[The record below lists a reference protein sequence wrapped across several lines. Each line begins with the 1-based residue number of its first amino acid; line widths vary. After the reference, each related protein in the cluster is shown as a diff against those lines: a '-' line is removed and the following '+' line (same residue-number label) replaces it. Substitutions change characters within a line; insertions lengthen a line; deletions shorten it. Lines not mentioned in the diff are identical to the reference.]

1 MIENRRQKTLRACL
15 IIDHPLRDLDGLALL
30 GWQLA
35 NKDVE
40 VYLVSMSNK
49 YEVFFLKPDLVLLNY
64 IRKGNKKFVSTCQEI
79 GIMIGV
85 LDTEGG
91 VLKDADFVFRSVFKY
106 VDKIDLYCLWGV
118 KQYEALSKLNILSDD
133 AIKVTGCPRYDF
145 CVSPWSNA
153 LLDMPPALANS
164 KMVLVNTNFPIIQPR
179 FQSAEKEAS
188 QLVSD
193 AGFEAEYVDNLLLQT
208 KTARAEVVKTVKQ
221 LAPRFPQ
228 VMFIIRPHPFEDKN
242 FYKDEFKGFSNVEVR
257 QKGPVFP
264 WIKSAIVVLHHN
276 CATAIETMLMGKEP
290 VHLKWIDTPL
300 LNQPSSTQVS
310 LHANSIAELEDM
322 LKRLLE
328 GKQLEISDETKSARN
343 KVIQDWFFSNDG
355 KNAERAA
362 NAILETI
369 SKGNRISISSL
380 QLIKAILFNQLLQ
393 KNLWDFIKYFIII
406 ILGSDFYSRLK
417 KIRYASGKEF
427 GAEDVQAIVNRI
439 EKAASDFNYRKI
451 TVSSGDRRFVRR
463 SVRLI

>member
-15 IIDHPLRDLDGLALL
+15 IIDQPLRDLDGLALL

-64 IRKGNKKFVSTCQEI
+64 IRKGNKKFIAVCQKM
-79 GIMIGV
+79 GIMIAV

-179 FQSAEKEAS
+179 FQSLEKEAT

-193 AGFEAEYVDNLLLQT
+193 AGFEAEYVNNLLLQT
-208 KTARAEVVKTVKQ
+208 RTARAEVVNTIKQ
-221 LAPRFPQ
+221 LAPRFSQ
-228 VMFIIRPHPFEDKN
+228 LIFVIRPHPFEDKN
-242 FYKDEFKGFSNVEVR
+242 FYNEEFKGFPNIEVH

-264 WIKSAIVVLHHN
+264 WIKKSIVVLHHN